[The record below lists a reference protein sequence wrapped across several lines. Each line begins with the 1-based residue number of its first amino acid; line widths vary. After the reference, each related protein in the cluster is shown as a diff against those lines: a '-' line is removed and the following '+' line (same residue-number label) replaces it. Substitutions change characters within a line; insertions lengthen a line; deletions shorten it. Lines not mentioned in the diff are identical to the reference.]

1 MKYKAK
7 PLPPVELPELR
18 TVGRPLR
25 RVDALGKTT
34 GTTVYSGDFTMPN
47 MLHGKVFRSSQ
58 PSARIKRLDVRR
70 ARELPGVACVLTA
83 EDLPDARLATDMPGQ
98 TGQKRRAGSDAQVL
112 AADRVRFAGE
122 PIALVAAET
131 LDIAERALELIEI
144 EYEPLPGVFDPLEAM
159 KPGAP
164 VIHEPDNI
172 VARWKIRRGDVEA
185 GFAVADVIVENSFSM
200 PFIDH
205 AYIEPE
211 SGVAWVDGRD
221 VINIRVCTQVV
232 EHFRRIARAIG
243 VPHNK
248 VHIQGT
254 MLGGGFGGKEDIT
267 VEIFL
272 ALLARR
278 TRRPVRL
285 EYTREESILAHS
297 KRHPFIITH
306 RTGVKK
312 NGRITAAE
320 IEMVSNSG
328 AYPYL
333 SPYVLLYA
341 TIASCGPYRVDNLK
355 VDSVSVATNN
365 PFTSAFRGFGAAQ
378 AAVAYE
384 QQMDEIARALDLDP
398 LEVRRVNYLRT
409 GDRNST
415 GQEIK
420 SAVWLEE
427 TATRALEALGEE
439 RETRFL
445 GKNLVSGRGFASY
458 MQSYGRITWFHDTSR
473 AWVGL
478 ELDGSV
484 VIRCGVPDLGA
495 GQVNSL
501 CQIAA
506 EVLGVSL
513 EDIIIYSTDSALTP
527 LAGTTTATRQLYM
540 SGNAVFQAA
549 SEVRRTLLDRA
560 SKHFEEDPADLD
572 IADGV
577 VFVSESASRRIGESA
592 KERKSERAGERIS
605 ESAGERKSESA
616 TTVRRLADS
625 LTRRLADSLPLA
637 ELAAMCAAEG
647 LALSNLYLFRAPFT
661 ATLDP
666 ENLQGDVFPDFTFGA
681 QAVEVAVDIETGEIT
696 LLKSV
701 ACHDV
706 GRAINPAAVVG
717 QIQGGSAQGLGY
729 ALMEE
734 VLVEQGLIQTPSLSE
749 YLIPTSR
756 DIPTTQAI
764 ILESG
769 TGVGPFGAKGI
780 GEPALTPAAPA
791 VANAVADAIGVR
803 IHDLP
808 LTPEKVLAALDRAE
822 DDDVSLWDAD

>member
-1 MKYKAK
+1 MTVNVK

-18 TVGRPLR
+18 TVGQPLR
-25 RVDALGKTT
+25 RVDALGKTV
-34 GTTVYSGDFTMPN
+34 GATVYAGDFSMPQ
-47 MLHGKVFRSSQ
+47 MLHAKVFRSTQ
-58 PSARIKRLDVRR
+58 PSARIKRLDVSK
-70 ARELPGVACVLTA
+70 AQALPGVVCVLTA
-83 EDLPDARLATDMPGQ
+83 EDLPGGKLVTDMPGQ
-98 TGQKRRAGSDAQVL
+98 TGQKRRAGSDAPVM
-112 AADRVRFAGE
+112 ATARVRFVGE
-122 PIALVAAET
+122 AIALVAAET
-131 LDIAERALELIEI
+131 LDIAERALEMIEI
-144 EYEPLPGVFDPLEAM
+144 EYEPLPGVFDPVEAM

-164 VIHEPDNI
+164 VVYEPDNI
-172 VARWKIRRGDVEA
+172 VSRWKIRKGDVEA
-185 GFAVADVIVENSFSM
+185 GFAVADEIVENTFCV

-211 SGVAWVDGRD
+211 AGVAWVDERD

-232 EHFRRIARAIG
+232 EHFRSIARAVG
-243 VPHNK
+243 VPQNRI
-248 VHIQGT
+248 HIQGT

-272 ALLARR
+272 ALLAKH

-285 EYTREESILAHS
+285 VYTREESIQAHS
-297 KRHPFIITH
+297 KRHPFIVTH
-306 RTGVKK
+306 RTGVKR

-320 IEMVSNSG
+320 IKMVSDAG

-333 SPYVLLYA
+333 SHYVLLYA
-341 TIASCGPYRVDNLK
+341 TVASCGPYRVDNLK
-355 VDSVSVATNN
+355 VDSVSAATNN

-384 QQMDEIARALDLDP
+384 QQMDEIARALRLDP
-398 LEVRRVNYLRT
+398 LEVRRVNYLKT
-409 GDRNST
+409 GDRNAT

-427 TATRALEALGEE
+427 TATRALAALGE
-439 RETRFL
+439 RTPDY
-445 GKNLVSGRGFASY
+445 GSVKIGQGFASY
-458 MQSYGRITWFHDTSR
+458 LQSYGRITWFHDTSR
-473 AWVGL
+473 AWVGV

-484 VIRCGVPDLGA
+484 VVRCGVPDLGA

-506 EVLGVSL
+506 EVLGVPL
-513 EDIIIYSTDSALTP
+513 EDTMIYSTDSALTP
-527 LAGTTTATRQLYM
+527 LAGTSTATRQLYM

-549 SEVRRTLLDRA
+549 SRVREALLDRA
-560 SKHFEEDPADLD
+560 SKHFEEDPEDLD
-572 IADGV
+572 LAEGKA
-577 VFVSESASRRIGESA
+577 FV
-592 KERKSERAGERIS
+592 KHNP
-605 ESAGERKSESA
+605 
-616 TTVRRLADS
+616 
-625 LTRRLADSLPLA
+625 ADSLPLS

-647 LALSNLYLFRAPFT
+647 IPLSNLALFKAPFS

-666 ENLQGDVFPDFTFGA
+666 DNLQGPIFPDFTFGA
-681 QAVEVAVDIETGEIT
+681 HAVEVAVDTETGEIR
-696 LLKSV
+696 LLKST

-706 GRAINPAAVVG
+706 GRAINPVAVEG

-734 VLVEQGLIQTPSLSE
+734 VVVEEGVIQTPSLSE

-780 GEPALTPAAPA
+780 GEPSLTPAAPA
-791 VANAVADAIGVR
+791 VVNAVADAIGVR
-803 IHDLP
+803 IHELP
-808 LTPEKVLAALDRAE
+808 LTPERVLAALDRAAGRGDKAQE
-822 DDDVSLWDAD
+822 ACE

>member
-1 MKYKAK
+1 MKYTAK
-7 PLPPVELPELR
+7 PLPHVELPELR
-18 TVGRPLR
+18 TVGKPLR

-34 GTTVYSGDFTMPN
+34 GTTVYAGDFSMPN
-47 MLHGKVFRSSQ
+47 MLHGKVFRSSE
-58 PSARIKRLDVRR
+58 PSARIKRLDVSKAR
-70 ARELPGVACVLTA
+70 ALDGVACVLTA
-83 EDLPDARLATDMPGQ
+83 EDLPDGRLVTDMPGQ
-98 TGQKRRAGSDAQVL
+98 TGQKRRKGSDAPVL
-112 AADRVRFAGE
+112 TSDVVRFAGE

-131 LDIAERALELIEI
+131 LDIAERALALIEI
-144 EYEPLPGVFDPLEAM
+144 EYEPLPGVFDPLEAL
-159 KPGAP
+159 KPGAA
-164 VIHEPDNI
+164 VVHEPDNV
-172 VARWKIRRGDVEA
+172 VARWKIRKGDVGA
-185 GFAVADVIVENSFSM
+185 GFAVADQIVENTFRV

-211 SGVAWVDGRD
+211 TGVAWVDGRG

-232 EHFRRIARAIG
+232 EHFRSIARAVG
-243 VPHNK
+243 VPHNRI
-248 VHIQGT
+248 HIQGT

-267 VEIFL
+267 VEIYL
-272 ALLARR
+272 ALLAKH
-278 TRRPVRL
+278 THRPVRL
-285 EYTREESILAHS
+285 EYTREESIQAHS

-341 TIASCGPYRVDNLK
+341 SIASCGPYRVDNLK

-384 QQMDEIARALDLDP
+384 QQMDEIARSLGLDP
-398 LEVRRVNYLRT
+398 LEVRRVNYLKT

-420 SAVWLEE
+420 SATWLEE
-427 TATRALEALGEE
+427 AATRVLEALGEK
-439 RETRFL
+439 ET
-445 GKNLVSGRGFASY
+445 VSSGAIKIGQGFASY

-506 EVLGVSL
+506 EVLGVGL
-513 EDIIIYSTDSALTP
+513 EDMTIYSTDSALTP
-527 LAGTTTATRQLYM
+527 LAGTSTATRQLYM

-549 SEVRRTLLDRA
+549 SAVREVLLDRA
-560 SKHFEEDPADLD
+560 SKHFEERPDDID
-572 IADGV
+572 IADGT
-577 VFVSESASRRIGESA
+577 VFV
-592 KERKSERAGERIS
+592 KNDPDN
-605 ESAGERKSESA
+605 
-616 TTVRRLADS
+616 T
-625 LTRRLADSLPLA
+625 LPLA

-647 LALSNLYLFRAPFT
+647 LPLSNLALFKAPFT
-661 ATLDP
+661 ATLNP

-681 QAVEVAVDIETGEIT
+681 HAVEVAVDTETGEVT

-734 VLVEQGLIQTPSLSE
+734 VQVEDGVIQTPSLSE
-749 YLIPTSR
+749 YLIPTSL
-756 DIPTTQAI
+756 DIPITQAI

-808 LTPEKVLAALDRAE
+808 LTPEKVLAALDRVE
-822 DDDVSLWDAD
+822 EQTSEVSEKLGGLDCTGQDY